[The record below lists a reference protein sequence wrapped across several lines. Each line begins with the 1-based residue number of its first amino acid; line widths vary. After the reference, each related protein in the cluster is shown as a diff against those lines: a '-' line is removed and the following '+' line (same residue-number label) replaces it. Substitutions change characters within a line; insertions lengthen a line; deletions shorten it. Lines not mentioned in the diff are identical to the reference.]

1 MAKTSSS
8 AQHYLEC
15 DNCEENPAQYFCKMC
30 AGHLCE
36 TCKSDHGKR
45 KITRNHEI
53 VSMTSNNENLVD
65 LMYCSTH
72 TNKKLECYCNLCKE
86 PVCTDCI
93 IRSHNG
99 HSVKSLSTIYNE
111 LTDHYKNRKKEIEN
125 VLLPKHREVLA
136 KEIEKRSAFTMK
148 ADEIQKKIDAH
159 TQDVAKMVKHIGE
172 QTVESLRN
180 AEKDGLREMDTFTDS
195 IKEKINQLQLM
206 SIQISEEL
214 EAKPDISFFTF
225 TKCNELE
232 NFQSLPTPVDYT
244 LTDFQ
249 PQHIDKEMS
258 LGKPPVLQSSQ
269 QKKAECGEDEW
280 VPPFSRVCIDE
291 NGIIGMKMA

>member
-99 HSVKSLSTIYNE
+99 HSVKSLSTFYNE

-180 AEKDGLREMDTFTDS
+180 AEKDGLREMDKFTDS

-214 EAKPDISFFTF
+214 EAKPDIFFYVY
-225 TKCNELE
+225 
-232 NFQSLPTPVDYT
+232 Q
-244 LTDFQ
+244 
-249 PQHIDKEMS
+249 M
-258 LGKPPVLQSSQ
+258 
-269 QKKAECGEDEW
+269 
-280 VPPFSRVCIDE
+280 
-291 NGIIGMKMA
+291 

>member
-99 HSVKSLSTIYNE
+99 HSVKFC
-111 LTDHYKNRKKEIEN
+111 
-125 VLLPKHREVLA
+125 LP
-136 KEIEKRSAFTMK
+136 FTM
-148 ADEIQKKIDAH
+148 
-159 TQDVAKMVKHIGE
+159 
-172 QTVESLRN
+172 N
-180 AEKDGLREMDTFTDS
+180 
-195 IKEKINQLQLM
+195 
-206 SIQISEEL
+206 
-214 EAKPDISFFTF
+214 
-225 TKCNELE
+225 
-232 NFQSLPTPVDYT
+232 
-244 LTDFQ
+244 
-249 PQHIDKEMS
+249 
-258 LGKPPVLQSSQ
+258 
-269 QKKAECGEDEW
+269 
-280 VPPFSRVCIDE
+280 
-291 NGIIGMKMA
+291 